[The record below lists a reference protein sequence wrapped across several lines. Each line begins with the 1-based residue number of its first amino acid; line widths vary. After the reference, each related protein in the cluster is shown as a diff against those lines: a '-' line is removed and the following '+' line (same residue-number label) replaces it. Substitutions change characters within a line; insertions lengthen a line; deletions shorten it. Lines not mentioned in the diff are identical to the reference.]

1 MLQILRF
8 STRLYLS
15 TYLSLPFLSACF
27 FECVEC
33 HIKKLW
39 SVMMFCSIKNSLPF
53 KLVSFFIFFC
63 TLILNPKKKLN
74 WRKGMEIS
82 RTSELAQRKRVGP
95 ITQRSVDRNNYSL
108 SIFFTH
114 LYYYLFFLPFPRIK
128 SSNATRLVAA
138 EFPVV
143 NNFCGGT

>member
-1 MLQILRF
+1 MPYKL
-8 STRLYLS
+8 
-15 TYLSLPFLSACF
+15 FLSVMKCF
-27 FECVEC
+27 VLLLKILCPLKARVVF
-33 HIKKLW
+33 H
-39 SVMMFCSIKNSLPF
+39 
-53 KLVSFFIFFC
+53 FFC
-63 TLILNPKKKLN
+63 TLILNPKKTLIGE
-74 WRKGMEIS
+74 KGME
-82 RTSELAQRKRVGP
+82 RQSELAQRKRVGP

>member
-1 MLQILRF
+1 
-8 STRLYLS
+8 
-15 TYLSLPFLSACF
+15 
-27 FECVEC
+27 
-33 HIKKLW
+33 
-39 SVMMFCSIKNSLPF
+39 MFCSIKNSLPF

-63 TLILNPKKKLN
+63 TLILNPKKKAEWKFPLERAN
-74 WRKGMEIS
+74 WRREKPMEIEQ
-82 RTSELAQRKRVGP
+82 SELAQRKRVGP

-128 SSNATRLVAA
+128 SSNAMRLVAA

>member
-1 MLQILRF
+1 
-8 STRLYLS
+8 
-15 TYLSLPFLSACF
+15 
-27 FECVEC
+27 
-33 HIKKLW
+33 
-39 SVMMFCSIKNSLPF
+39 MFCSIKNSLPF

-74 WRKGMEIS
+74 WWKGMEIS
-82 RTSELAQRKRVGP
+82 RTSELAQQKANGKVEQSELAQRKRVGP